1 MSGWSCWR
9 RRSTQN
15 QQAPRKRSKGQ
26 RPNGAS
32 SGTRAWAAHSIA
44 TARSSR
50 ANRRRPSGAMP
61 NSSTSVP
68 HDVVDQLV
76 SVAQSQGVQLLR
88 AEMLVTTPQSFVFP
102 RGWTGSGHRPDRK
115 PSLEYLDVDPSHLQD
130 YREIMRR
137 YIGPAAS
144 KLVAMGKLGTFRTME
159 TAAVLFQEAF
169 LGANWNQIHLS
180 EVVWLDTARASCS
193 GPSARGAGSA
203 ARSIRATWR
212 GFSRPWRRRPGGR
225 GPGPSA
231 LRGGTTGCDAIR
243 RVEITRYGGPL
254 HRQVGRTARRGGET
268 PCCRNGSER
277 RHREPAFARTLAA
290 MGIFRSRSRFG
301 ASSVR

>member
-9 RRSTQN
+9 TLDTKSTGATEALERAATEWSQFGNTCLGRSLFRHSSIVKSQSA
-15 QQAPRKRSKGQ
+15 APVWSHAEFVYFRD
-26 RPNGAS
+26 
-32 SGTRAWAAHSIA
+32 I
-44 TARSSR
+44 
-50 ANRRRPSGAMP
+50 
-61 NSSTSVP
+61 VP

-76 SVAQSQGVQLLR
+76 SVPQSQGVQLLR
-88 AEMLVTTPQSFVFP
+88 AEILVTTPQSFVFP
-102 RGWTGSGHRPDRK
+102 RGWTGSGHRSDRK

-203 ARSIRATWR
+203 ARSIRATWL
-212 GFSRPWRRRPGGR
+212 GCSRPWRRRPGWSPR
-225 GPGPSA
+225 SA
-231 LRGGTTGCDAIR
+231 GTVAGWARPRTKCATGWNYR
-243 RVEITRYGGPL
+243 P
-254 HRQVGRTARRGGET
+254 
-268 PCCRNGSER
+268 
-277 RHREPAFARTLAA
+277 
-290 MGIFRSRSRFG
+290 
-301 ASSVR
+301 